1 VLRGA
6 GAGAGRHRKLS
17 GAFLSCM
24 RLKATIACRDL
35 FLEHL
40 AALER
45 RHQLVLRAA
54 AAHDHAS
61 SDPSPLTAAPV

>member
-1 VLRGA
+1 MLRGA
-6 GAGAGRHRKLS
+6 WAGRHRKLS

-24 RLKATIACRDL
+24 RLKANISCRDL

-45 RHQLVLRAA
+45 RHQDVLRAA
-54 AAHDHAS
+54 APHDDARC
-61 SDPSPLTAAPV
+61 DPSPLTAAPV